1 MRWSDWYTD
10 TADVYRVTSS
20 TTNNLTTNSRE
31 KVLSA
36 VPCRIY
42 QSDSKAPTMSQTAA
56 SISEESRLACD
67 NSVDIR
73 AGDMLII
80 YRGGGLSQTSETFRA
95 FAGEPNHYY
104 EPVGA
109 VSLGL
114 AHQQIRLLNQER
126 INNEGDPT

>member
-1 MRWSDWYTD
+1 MNWTDWYTD
-10 TADVYRVTSS
+10 RMDVWRNVDVQDGA
-20 TTNNLTTNSRE
+20 LTRKE
-31 KVLSA
+31 RRQVLTG

-126 INNEGDPT
+126 INNGGDPT